1 MSSDNE
7 YPEDAYLA
15 EFARDEAGNINPYG
29 ELAQG
34 IMFTD
39 RACKAQLAVRG
50 LHQSLVQWY

>member
-15 EFARDEAGNINPYG
+15 EFARDEAGNIKPYG

-39 RACKAQLAVRG
+39 RACKAQLAVR
-50 LHQSLVQWY
+50 LHRQSRVQRY